1 MAEDNPPTRIN
12 KYSLGLT
19 DIPEGSFKHDLS
31 ISDRYQSFSAEILRL
46 SLLGIAGIG
55 FLLANLF
62 VKDPNNP
69 GYKAFV
75 SSFNI
80 KWYLSA
86 SLVCLGGAVGFAL
99 LHRYFSTDSIACQL
113 RYIRFDKNGLREDES
128 AKREEKCRDLGFS
141 LSYWLLW
148 GAALLLG
155 TGAIF
160 LAVAFISWLGAIN
173 P

>member
-1 MAEDNPPTRIN
+1 MAREKPRPPAK

-19 DIPEGSFKHDLS
+19 DIPGGSFEHDLS

-62 VKDPNNP
+62 VKDSNNP
-69 GYKAFV
+69 SYKAFV
-75 SSFNI
+75 SSIDI

-86 SLVCLGGAVGFAL
+86 SLICLGGAVGFAL
-99 LHRYFSTDSIACQL
+99 LHRYFSTDSIACHL
-113 RYIRFDKNGLREDES
+113 RYIRFEKNGLRDHEL
-128 AKREEKCRDLGFS
+128 AVKEEKSRNWGFS
-141 LSYWLLW
+141 LSYWFLW
-148 GAALLLG
+148 CAALFLG
-155 TGAIF
+155 AGAIF
-160 LAVAFISWLGAIN
+160 LAVAFIIWLGAIK